1 LPPSYEK
8 DQSAIVDAQREIDDF
23 RKKFPTSPY
32 MKKADEIRREVLK
45 RLVDH
50 EVYVARFYLKSD
62 HPKAAAGRLEGAI
75 RRYPGSGREPELLF
89 SLGETYLQMCD
100 PQRAKET
107 FARVVMEHGSAP
119 QARRAE
125 LYLQHI
131 AQRYGSE
138 PRCKTPATATPV
150 PGPPPAETRP
160 NG

>member
-1 LPPSYEK
+1 
-8 DQSAIVDAQREIDDF
+8 
-23 RKKFPTSPY
+23 

-50 EVYVARFYLKSD
+50 EVYVARFYLKTD

-107 FARVVMEHGSAP
+107 FARVVVEHGAAP

-125 LYLQHI
+125 LYLDHI
-131 AQRYGSE
+131 AKRYGAE
-138 PRCKTPATATPV
+138 PRCKTLPTVAPSSS
-150 PGPPPAETRP
+150 PPPPEMRP